1 MTEMLFCE
9 DAYFRDAQAKVVVHT
24 LEGGLVLDKTV
35 FYPKGD
41 GQPGDSGELRW
52 DSQSM
57 LIATAI
63 KGDGNEIVLIPAEP
77 QALPPIGA
85 ILIQELDWERRY
97 KHMRVH
103 TALHLLSVAVP
114 FGVTG
119 GSIGAGTGRL
129 DFDMPVAPE
138 NRELI
143 EQALQTFVEMD
154 VVVSE
159 DWIDQTTLDAH
170 PELAKTLT
178 FKPPRGAGRI
188 RLVRIGTLDDQI
200 DVQPCGGTHIGRT
213 GEIGAVWLGKI
224 EKKGQRN
231 RWIYF
236 HLDD

>member
-1 MTEMLFCE
+1 
-9 DAYFRDAQAKVVVHT
+9 
-24 LEGGLVLDKTV
+24 
-35 FYPKGD
+35 
-41 GQPGDSGELRW
+41 
-52 DSQSM
+52 M
-57 LIATAI
+57 LIATAF
-63 KGDGNEIVLIPAEP
+63 KGDGDEIVLIPAEP
-77 QALPPIGA
+77 KVVPPIGA
-85 ILIQELDWERRY
+85 IVIQELDWERRY

-119 GSIGAGTGRL
+119 GSIGAGKGRL
-129 DFDMPVAPE
+129 DFDMPDTPKNLE
-138 NRELI
+138 TI

-170 PELAKTLT
+170 PGLVKTFT
-178 FKPPRGAGRI
+178 VKPPRGAGRI

-200 DVQPCGGTHIGRT
+200 DVQPCGGTHVGRT
-213 GEIGAVWLGKI
+213 GEIGAVRLGKI

-231 RWIYF
+231 RRIYL